1 MEDEDVNYDVSLA
14 FLRPSTLELL
24 SLQLNQEKILLS
36 EHGACRLVQLT
47 FSPVNPLHWNYTLPT
62 ATPGEDT
69 SQCTLYMDRGATRE
83 FLRGGD
89 TNFG

>member
-47 FSPVNPLHWNYTLPT
+47 FSPVNPLHWNYSSYSYTRRSFFSVYME
-62 ATPGEDT
+62 PG
-69 SQCTLYMDRGATRE
+69 SVYSVQMDGFR
-83 FLRGGD
+83 
-89 TNFG
+89 